1 MLCCDG
7 IRPCT
12 ATPDLATWQ
21 LRTGSWVTPKSGT
34 VCWWNRGAANLA
46 RESPR
51 RRIIPPLRI
60 SCGSRFTTKYDVQ
73 GVRLRAVFSS
83 RMMIQTPVRRYK
95 CNPRL
100 RAFSVEPLTKSF
112 VAVKQQHF
120 SNQFVRTLR
129 GSVGNIVSRLLEQA
143 FFDRSL

>member
-1 MLCCDG
+1 MLRRNSSLHCDSRLG
-7 IRPCT
+7 NLVTTNRVMGNLKIGYC
-12 ATPDLATWQ
+12 L
-21 LRTGSWVTPKSGT
+21 LVESWSSY
-34 VCWWNRGAANLA
+34 LA
-46 RESPR
+46 RELPR

-95 CNPRL
+95 CNPSL